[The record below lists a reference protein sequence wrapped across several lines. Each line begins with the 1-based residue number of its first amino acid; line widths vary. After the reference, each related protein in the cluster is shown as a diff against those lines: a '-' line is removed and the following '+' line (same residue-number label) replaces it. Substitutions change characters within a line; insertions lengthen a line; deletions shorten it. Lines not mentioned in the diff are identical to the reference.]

1 MKGDRFRTRR
11 FIPLPLILA
20 CSGLPMVLPET
31 VQADYFRAMPASSH
45 APVITTLGALPDLSL
60 TVIQNRGWQASPVS
74 YQDNDWSSVSLLVVN
89 ASLPIS
95 KSALSQAQDALTA
108 GVPILIDGS
117 TSNDADKQQRVSA
130 SIGGIGL
137 SDPVILVRKRDG
149 VPEYRVLSITSEQE
163 EFSSSDNE
171 ASVIMN
177 PAHQLSDAQLSLLAD
192 ETDELLREWFIG
204 DEASDLRHRRKAGVT
219 TASAATQPP
228 FKPETTIPLEFRYV
242 GNRCMVGKK
251 VSGWDW
257 SDETIDACNGK
268 MSIAL
273 FYSIDLIRST
283 PYSGGGDKN
292 ADDAKLVRFTLNPQQ
307 SGGAGWHLVKSPS
320 HKHTWFQSWTNR
332 DTWFGPIAMKY
343 GTDIRSNDPALRLY
357 QHTPD
362 NTPRHKTISEETGFT
377 VGVAAEANAEIGKEG
392 PKAGGSVSANFSY
405 SSNRTVEYEVHEYS
419 VENQSSASGSG
430 DRASW
435 LWDRKYDQH
444 HKDWVTHVTA
454 PLWGSD
460 WLWKNSEF
468 TAVAHANFKP
478 GMSAT
483 FRAPANKRGS
493 SRLTLENHLTVVA
506 LGGKV
511 VYSAL
516 YQTYVPGGYKG
527 TQYTFRKNIQI
538 NWDSPVFDPEVPV
551 SLEPFRYDSDDG
563 LCLDVTGSATADSS
577 PVGVYRCHYRNNQL
591 WGIDDEQRYRSKVA
605 PDRCLEVAQDDTLV
619 VCRCDASARQKWRW
633 KDDKLI
639 NELGKKLALVNGK
652 PVVSDN
658 PAVYSDWK
666 NYIHRVEATDALVIY

>member
-1 MKGDRFRTRR
+1 MIHGKNSITRLTSLS
-11 FIPLPLILA
+11 FAVAACSLPLFQPFCA
-20 CSGLPMVLPET
+20 
-31 VQADYFRAMPASSH
+31 QASSH
-45 APVITTLGALPDLSL
+45 SATLLSSHSLIIVTIGALPDLSL
-60 TVIQNRGWQASPVS
+60 SVLQNRGWIAQPAG
-74 YQDNDWSSVSLLVVN
+74 NTTTDWHRVSLLVVN

-95 KSALSQAQDALTA
+95 KDELTQARDALSA
-108 GVPILIDGS
+108 GVPILIDGT
-117 TSNDADKQQRVSA
+117 TSNDADKQRRISA
-130 SIGGIGL
+130 SIAGIGL
-137 SDPVILVRKRDG
+137 SDPVILVRQRNG
-149 VPEYRVLSITSEQE
+149 MPEYRVLSITSEQE
-163 EFSSSDNE
+163 EFASSKHE

-177 PAHQLSDAQLSLLAD
+177 PAHQISDTQLTLLAD
-192 ETDELLREWFIG
+192 EIDELLSEWFIG
-204 DEASDLRHRRKAGVT
+204 DETSDHRRLRKAG
-219 TASAATQPP
+219 TASAEKQPP
-228 FKPETTIPLEFRYV
+228 FTPETTIPLEFRFV

-251 VSGWDW
+251 VDGWDW
-257 SDETIDACNGK
+257 SSETIDACNGK
-268 MSIAL
+268 MSVSL
-273 FYSIDLIRST
+273 FYNIDLIRST
-283 PYSGGGDKN
+283 PYSGGGDHN
-292 ADDAKLVRFTLNPQQ
+292 ADDAKFVRLTLNPQQ
-307 SGGAGWHLVKSPS
+307 SGGAGWHLAKAPT

-332 DTWFGPIAMKY
+332 DTWFGPIALKY
-343 GTDIRSNDPALRLY
+343 GTNIRSNDPALRLY

-377 VGVAAEANAEIGKEG
+377 VGVAAEANAEVGKEG
-392 PKAGGSVSANFSY
+392 PKAGGNVSANFSY
-405 SSNRTVEYEVHEYS
+405 TSNRTVEYEVHEYT
-419 VENQSSASGSG
+419 VENTSSASGSG

-444 HKDWVTHVTA
+444 HKDWVTHVTQ

-483 FRAPANKRGS
+483 FRAPANKRGTS
-493 SRLTLENHLTVVA
+493 QLTLENHITVVA

-527 TQYTFRKNIQI
+527 TQYTFRKNMQV

-551 SLEPFRYDSDDG
+551 SIEPFRYDSADG
-563 LCLDVTGSATADSS
+563 LCLDVTASS
-577 PVGVYRCHYRNNQL
+577 TTDGAPVGVYRCHYRNNQL

-605 PDRCLEVAQDDTLV
+605 PDRCLEVAQDNTLV
-619 VCRCDASARQKWRW
+619 VRRCDASARQKWRW
-633 KDDKLI
+633 EDDNLI

-658 PAVYSDWK
+658 PSVYSDWK
-666 NYIHRVEATDALVIY
+666 NYIHRVEAMDALNIY